1 MNMQANSQKYGHY
14 IAAGGMVLAL
24 ISFFLIPFMTMT
36 LTVPNLNP
44 LSPSSSTVQS
54 SSQTYTAIQ
63 AASLQGFVWLDALLA
78 AGILLLALLL
88 AFSHN
93 PFGTTR
99 IPLTKQIQWG
109 IYAIIGAS
117 VLSLIVQF
125 FVMRTVP
132 ASLIGMFS
140 SLYSSSS
147 SQNSSVQTFL
157 NETSMSYAAGSWIY
171 LVGMLAA
178 IGGAIYAFMS
188 TRTPA
193 VAPGQIPSPYMQPP
207 ASSPYM
213 QPPASPYMTPPAQQ
227 SIPPTQQSVPPPW
240 QQPNQ
245 PPSQYPPQPTQAAPG
260 PYPPTSQ
267 PWQQTPPPQQQ
278 PAPNQQPWQQPPQP
292 PTEYR

>member
-1 MNMQANSQKYGHY
+1 MNMQANSQKYGHF

-44 LSPSSSTVQS
+44 LSPSSSTAQS
-54 SSQTYTAIQ
+54 SSETFTALQ
-63 AASLQGFVWLDALLA
+63 SASFQGFVWLDALLA
-78 AGILLLALLL
+78 TGILLLALLL

-117 VLSLIVQF
+117 VISLLVEF

-132 ASLIGMFS
+132 GSFVSMYTFS
-140 SLYSSSS
+140 TGSS
-147 SQNSSVQTFL
+147 SQTAAIQTFE

-188 TRTPA
+188 TRSTA

-207 ASSPYM
+207 ASPYM
-213 QPPASPYMTPPAQQ
+213 VPPTQQ
-227 SIPPTQQSVPPPW
+227 SIPPTQQNVPPPW

-260 PYPPTSQ
+260 QYPPTSQ
-267 PWQQTPPPQQQ
+267 PWQQTPPPQQQPPQQ

>member
-1 MNMQANSQKYGHY
+1 MQANSQKYGHF

-44 LSPSSSTVQS
+44 LAPQSSTVQS
-54 SSQTYTAIQ
+54 SSETFSALQS
-63 AASLQGFVWLDALLA
+63 ASFQGFVWLDALLA

-93 PFGTTR
+93 PFGTSR
-99 IPLTKQIQWG
+99 IPLNKQIQWG

-117 VLSLIVQF
+117 VLSLLVQF

-132 ASLIGMFS
+132 GSFVSMYTFS
-140 SLYSSSS
+140 SN
-147 SQNSSVQTFL
+147 SQNSAIQTFE

-188 TRTPA
+188 TRSTA
-193 VAPGQIPSPYMQPP
+193 VAPGQIPTPYMQPP
-207 ASSPYM
+207 VSSPYM
-213 QPPASPYMTPPAQQ
+213 QPPASPYMMPPTQQ
-227 SIPPTQQSVPPPW
+227 SIPPTQQSAPPAW

-245 PPSQYPPQPTQAAPG
+245 PPSQYPPQAAPEQ
-260 PYPPTSQ
+260 YPPSSQ
-267 PWQQTPPPQQQ
+267 PWLQTPPPPQPPPQQ
-278 PAPNQQPWQQPPQP
+278 PAPNQQPWQQPQQPPQP